1 MNFFTFHSSLFTF
14 LFTFAPKIELIMQIL
29 VDVVIFL
36 LGLAAIV
43 KGADWLTD
51 GAGAI
56 ARRYNISTLVIG
68 LTIVAFGS
76 SAPEMVVSVVSAL
89 KHNTDMAIGNVV
101 GSNIF
106 NILAIMGATALVAP
120 IKATRNNLLYDLPFL
135 ILSSVA
141 IIITA
146 VDSMFD
152 PGTPCVISR
161 SDGMMLL
168 CIFAIFM
175 NYTFAIARSNR
186 SEGKEEEDTVA
197 YQPMPMWK
205 SILFVI
211 VGLAGLVL
219 GGDWLVDGA
228 SGIATLMGLSQSI
241 IALTIVSIGTSA
253 PEFAASL
260 MAARKGDTAMAL
272 GNIVGSVVFNV
283 FFVLGLSASIF
294 PLTIGH
300 ITNVDLITLL
310 ASSIMLWYFCAMG
323 KMRHTL
329 TRTEGLAMVVAMILY
344 YAYLI
349 WNTI

>member
-1 MNFFTFHSSLFTF
+1 MNTLLDIGMF
-14 LFTFAPKIELIMQIL
+14 L
-29 VDVVIFL
+29 V
-36 LGLAAIV
+36 GLAAIV

-51 GAGAI
+51 GAGSI
-56 ARRYNISTLVIG
+56 ASKYNISTLVIG

-120 IKATRNNLLYDLPFL
+120 VKASRNNLIYDLPFL
-135 ILSSVA
+135 ILSSIVVV
-141 IIITA
+141 ISSM
-146 VDSMFD
+146 DSWLD
-152 PGTPCVISR
+152 PGTKSQISR
-161 SDGMMLL
+161 SEGLLML

-175 NYTFAIARSNR
+175 CYTFAIAHSGQ
-186 SEGKEEEDTVA
+186 SSDKGDDSIYKT
-197 YQPMPMWK
+197 MPMWK
-205 SILFVI
+205 SILLVI
-211 VGLAGLVL
+211 VGLAGLIL
-219 GGDWLVDGA
+219 GGNWLVDGA
-228 SGIATLMGLSQSI
+228 SGIATTLGMNQSI

-253 PEFAASL
+253 PELAASL

-283 FFVLGLSASIF
+283 FFVLGLSASIY
-294 PLTIGH
+294 PLTLGT
-300 ITNVDLITLL
+300 ITNTDLITLL
-310 ASSIMLWYFCAMG
+310 ASSFLLWYFCVVG
-323 KMRHTL
+323 KGRHTL
-329 TRTEGLAMVVAMILY
+329 TKIEGTAMLLLMILY